1 MDLYLLFLSLD
12 VREKGKK
19 SMEINADFFGGS
31 VKKYYPN
38 IGEVVS
44 FVPRYR
50 TSGAGFRNEHFPRR
64 HLGYGWGSTI
74 LSFFK
79 PFLKKGLHAVVNVAS
94 KVASDAIEGQN
105 VKQSLKEHGMKGIS
119 NLLQKQPGDENPAV
133 VAAAAPPATV
143 KKRVNPAAARRKT
156 KQVVT
161 KKSVSGSGAKKK
173 KKKSLKK
180 SSLKNKYPILEYM

>member
-1 MDLYLLFLSLD
+1 
-12 VREKGKK
+12 
-19 SMEINADFFGGS
+19 MEINADFFGGS
-31 VKKYYPN
+31 VKKFYPN

-44 FVPRYR
+44 FVPRYQ
-50 TSGAGFRNEHFPRR
+50 TSGAGFRNEHYPRR
-64 HLGYGWGSTI
+64 RLGYGWGSTI

-119 NLLQKQPGDENPAV
+119 NLLQKQTEGEIPAGDAVPAV
-133 VAAAAPPATV
+133 V

-161 KKSVSGSGAKKK
+161 KKSVSGSGVKKK
-173 KKKSLKK
+173 KTKVSKKRSLK
-180 SSLKNKYPILEYM
+180 SKYPILEYM